1 MAAFVFPFGHA
12 MPHFFVSFTL
22 ATLFGVAFN
31 SVCFVVVFI
40 ILFLCFVFLASAVSF
55 LASVVVVEFA
65 ISVALMRIILLE
77 AVAEYETMG
86 PPPPK
91 TPTFYITS
99 PYSTVSVGKSRMS
112 EVKPKTGG
120 HRDVCAM

>member
-1 MAAFVFPFGHA
+1 MQCRTFLSPSLWQ
-12 MPHFFVSFTL
+12 HF
-22 ATLFGVAFN
+22 
-31 SVCFVVVFI
+31 SVLLS
-40 ILFLCFVFLASAVSF
+40 ILFVLLSFLLFFFCVLCFWPLQFPF

-91 TPTFYITS
+91 NPTFYITS